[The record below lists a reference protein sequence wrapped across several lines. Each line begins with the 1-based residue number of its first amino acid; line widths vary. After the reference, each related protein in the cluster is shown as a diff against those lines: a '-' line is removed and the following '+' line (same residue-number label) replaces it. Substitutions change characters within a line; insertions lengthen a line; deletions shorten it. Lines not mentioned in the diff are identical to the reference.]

1 MASCINDFKFSIA
14 MIFSCRYLVAD
25 LLREGYFLVVPLLVF
40 VVSLIQKMEL
50 QFVLEHREYSES
62 CNLDKMVFTLC
73 YRVELQNG
81 FNLNSGLNLEIEH
94 RRIEHVSM

>member
-1 MASCINDFKFSIA
+1 M
-14 MIFSCRYLVAD
+14 AD

-50 QFVLEHREYSES
+50 HFVLEHREYSES
-62 CNLDKMVFTLC
+62 CNFDKMVFTLC